1 MTHFPRVI
9 QNPHS
14 TQQPRDLFSSDTAAF
29 FDLDKTILATA
40 STMALRSPLVSAGI
54 MTRWDALS
62 AAILQLPY
70 LLSGADDERM
80 QGMMKALGEFT
91 RGWDPVLAEN
101 IVTHALGTSISPICY
116 VEALTLIEEHRI
128 AGHHVVIA
136 SASPLEIVRPVA
148 RMLGA
153 EAALST
159 IVGTGEDG
167 LIDGTIRHFNHGD
180 GKALACA
187 ELAAERGW
195 DLSSSFAYTD
205 SVSDLPLLELVG
217 HPVAVNPDRA
227 LAKIARERSWEIT
240 SFTHT
245 ARVRKHRKRKAA
257 AAFLLPAAVAA
268 GVLGASSLLT
278 QGRSPKVRA

>member
-1 MTHFPRVI
+1 MTRFPYIAQQPR
-9 QNPHS
+9 S
-14 TQQPRDLFSSDTAAF
+14 TEQPRDLFSSPTAAF

-62 AAILQLPY
+62 AALLQLPY
-70 LLSGADDERM
+70 LLTGADDERM

-101 IVTHALGTSISPICY
+101 IVTRALGTSISPICY
-116 VEALTLIEEHRI
+116 VEALNLIEEHRI
-128 AGHHVVIA
+128 QGHHVVIA

-195 DLSSSFAYTD
+195 DLTSSYAYTD

-227 LAKIARERSWEIT
+227 LAKIARERSWEVA

-245 ARVRKHRKRKAA
+245 ARVKKPRKRTAAKAI
-257 AAFLLPAAVAA
+257 LPLAVAA
-268 GVLGASSLLT
+268 GVVGASSLLT
-278 QGRSPKVRA
+278 TSRSR